1 MNRTNLTVKV
11 NAPSG
16 RCSAYAKREGADVC
30 VYQYDSIA
38 GHYVRAWDLSPG
50 QLRYVIGKTLKK
62 PGGRNAYLITSPAG
76 PVMGVYVGKTPAEAV
91 AALNAEASD
100 KSAVKDW
107 IIQPIEKSDAAE
119 VMTALDA
126 AGFESHQNWDEGYT
140 DWTLDFGVCVRV
152 SGSQVEV
159 L

>member
-1 MNRTNLTVKV
+1 MTRTNLTVKV

-16 RCSAYAKREGADVC
+16 RCSAFAKREGQEVV
-30 VYQYDSIA
+30 VYQYDDNCQ
-38 GHYVRAWDLSPG
+38 HYVRAWDLSAG
-50 QLRYVIGKTLKK
+50 QQRYVIGKTLKK
-62 PGGRNAYLITSPAG
+62 LGGRNAYLITSPAG

-100 KSAVKDW
+100 ESAANGW
-107 IIQPIEKSDAAE
+107 IIQSVEKADAAE
-119 VMTALDA
+119 VMHALEFV
-126 AGFESHQNWDEGYT
+126 GLEPQTNWDEGYT
-140 DWTLDFGVCVRV
+140 DWWLDFDVCIRV